1 MSRSHARRT
10 AISGWSDRTAGALA
24 FLDRFSICFHSLSD
38 SRSVASAC
46 VEAPSAAIYHD
57 QAVFARLVSVS
68 DFARAGANSC
78 PRLSVR
84 SRSFSASVASEQE
97 SSLLTDRR
105 RDRRERAPRDHR
117 HLRRQQTPSTTRRST
132 KPIRLRGVTQSEPVR
147 ARERRLVRAFSKWR
161 PHVGGPGRRLWSAES
176 HRGVHRHHRGSVN
189 ELDRGNHSAAWQ
201 EPDLFTTE
209 IRAAFRSLR

>member
-1 MSRSHARRT
+1 MSRPPPPRST
-10 AISGWSDRTAGALA
+10 TIKPCSLDLCPLA
-24 FLDRFSICFHSLSD
+24 TLRVSK
-38 SRSVASAC
+38 R
-46 VEAPSAAIYHD
+46 
-57 QAVFARLVSVS
+57 AVR
-68 DFARAGANSC
+68 

-97 SSLLTDRR
+97 SSPLTDGP

-117 HLRRQQTPSTTRRST
+117 HLRRQQTRPRRDVPPSRSGCVASPNRSRQGSG
-132 KPIRLRGVTQSEPVR
+132 KES
-147 ARERRLVRAFSKWR
+147 RESFLEWR

-189 ELDRGNHSAAWQ
+189 ELDRCNHSAAWQ

-209 IRAAFRSLR
+209 IRAALRSLR